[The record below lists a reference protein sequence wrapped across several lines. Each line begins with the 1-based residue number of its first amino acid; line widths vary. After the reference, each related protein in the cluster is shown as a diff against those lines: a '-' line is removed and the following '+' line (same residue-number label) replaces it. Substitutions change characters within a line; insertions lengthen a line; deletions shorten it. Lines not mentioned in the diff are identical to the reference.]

1 MSCEKCDKCQ
11 ICQKST
17 HRSEEEKK
25 KITTR
30 LNIIEGQ
37 VRGIKQMIADD
48 RYCDDVLI
56 QLSAINNS
64 IKSLQDSIFE
74 SHLSNC
80 VSYEIQSGNLEIIE
94 EVTNL
99 IKRIR

>member
-11 ICQKST
+11 ACQKST
-17 HRSEEEKK
+17 HRSEDEKK
-25 KITTR
+25 KITKR

-56 QLSAINNS
+56 QLSAINTSKNTS
-64 IKSLQDSIFE
+64 QDSLFE
-74 SHLSNC
+74 SHLANC
-80 VSYEIQSGNLEIIE
+80 VSYEIHSGNLEIIE

>member
-25 KITTR
+25 KITKR

-37 VRGIKQMIADD
+37 V
-48 RYCDDVLI
+48 
-56 QLSAINNS
+56 
-64 IKSLQDSIFE
+64 
-74 SHLSNC
+74 
-80 VSYEIQSGNLEIIE
+80 IE